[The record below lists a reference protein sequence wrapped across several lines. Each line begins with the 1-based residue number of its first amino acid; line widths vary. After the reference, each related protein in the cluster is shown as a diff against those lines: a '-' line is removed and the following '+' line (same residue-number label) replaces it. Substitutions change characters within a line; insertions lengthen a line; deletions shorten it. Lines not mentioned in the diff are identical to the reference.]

1 MTAEKKKISLTE
13 VTFRPL
19 AIDAIPA
26 LLEVQEET
34 FAHAAGQ
41 KDFLR
46 RNTEETFSL
55 CFGEGSLVLGAF
67 YRDEMIAF
75 GILHAAGDTKENL
88 ALDLEFVKDVTE
100 NANVK
105 LIIVRPAS
113 RGNGLQRAFIERMID
128 YARERGFRYLSSTVS
143 PTNPWSKNNLEACG
157 FSPVKILKKYG
168 GMERILLAREI

>member
-1 MTAEKKKISLTE
+1 MTVEKIKIPLSE

-19 AIDAIPA
+19 GIDAIPT

-34 FAHAAGQ
+34 FVHAAGQ

-55 CFGEGSLVLGAF
+55 CFGKGSLVLGA
-67 YRDEMIAF
+67 YDGEEMIAF

-88 ALDLEFVKDVTE
+88 ALDLEFVEDVTQ

-105 LIIVRPAS
+105 LIIVRPAY

-128 YARERGFRYLSSTVS
+128 YAKDEGFRYLSSTVS

-157 FSPVKILKKYG
+157 FTAVKVLKKYG